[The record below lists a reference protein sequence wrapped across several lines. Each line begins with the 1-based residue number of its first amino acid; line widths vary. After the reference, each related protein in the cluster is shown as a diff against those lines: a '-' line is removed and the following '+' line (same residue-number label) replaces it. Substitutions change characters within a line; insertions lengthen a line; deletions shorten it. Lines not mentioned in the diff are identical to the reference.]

1 MGSFIRLLRPRH
13 PATAALGDAVADASA
28 VSAALDQL
36 ARLPA
41 LRRRR
46 LLSSYA
52 ALARKA
58 FGSPGDA
65 RSGAATKSTQK
76 AGMAVHAPPER
87 HPERVLEKGSQ

>member
-1 MGSFIRLLRPRH
+1 MRVLAFVYCGPDSPV
-13 PATAALGDAVADASA
+13 TAALGDASA

-58 FGSPGDA
+58 FGSPGDV

-87 HPERVLEKGSQ
+87 VLEKGSQ